1 MMNLEISREMKMLI
15 FNILKNSKILIIKIL
30 DRAMLDKT
38 FLKEKLFLKIMKSA
52 LSRLILKKKKEWSL
66 MILKMIRIA
75 FKCLI
80 KLKFLYMKGK

>member
-1 MMNLEISREMKMLI
+1 MNLEISREMKMLI

-66 MILKMIRIA
+66 MILKMIRIV
-75 FKCLI
+75 FKRLI

>member
-1 MMNLEISREMKMLI
+1 MKKNKLISIGFKIPMMNLEISREMKMLI

-52 LSRLILKKKKEWSL
+52 LSRLILKKEIEWS
-66 MILKMIRIA
+66 
-75 FKCLI
+75 
-80 KLKFLYMKGK
+80 